1 MTPRRISLAVAAAG
15 CALLLTACGGS
26 EDASTPDAAAA
37 PSAATEDVA
46 ENETVTDDTAT
57 DSAEEEAAT
66 TEGSPTAEVDAAI
79 TAMISG
85 MAQLANLTGS
95 DAEADIATAA
105 AAYEYFVTGVGEL
118 EKATNVP
125 AEVLT
130 PAVDAGMAVVDATAN
145 FQFSLE
151 ALVEGT
157 GDADAVGQAMDAL
170 ATASEDLNFVS
181 DDLTDYMSLSQAEL
195 ESLYGAAS

>member
-1 MTPRRISLAVAAAG
+1 MTSRRLSLIVAAGG
-15 CALLLTACGGS
+15 CALLLAACGGGGETATS
-26 EDASTPDAAAA
+26 DAAAA
-37 PSAATEDVA
+37 PSAANEDA
-46 ENETVTDDTAT
+46 TENEAAIDDLAT
-57 DSAEEEAAT
+57 DSAGEDAGTPED
-66 TEGSPTAEVDAAI
+66 GSTAEVDAAI

-85 MAQLANLTGS
+85 MSQLASLTGS

-105 AAYEYFVTGVGEL
+105 AAYEDFVTGVGAL

-145 FQFSLE
+145 FQLSLE

-157 GDADAVGQAMDAL
+157 GDAEAVGAAMDAL
-170 ATASEDLNFVS
+170 ATASENLNFVS
-181 DDLTDYMSLSQAEL
+181 DDLTDYTSLSQAEL
-195 ESLYGAAS
+195 EALYGAAS

>member
-1 MTPRRISLAVAAAG
+1 MTSRRLSLIVAAGG
-15 CALLLTACGGS
+15 CALLLAACGGGG
-26 EDASTPDAAAA
+26 EASTSDAASA
-37 PSAATEDVA
+37 PSAANEDA
-46 ENETVTDDTAT
+46 TENEAAIDDLAT
-57 DSAEEEAAT
+57 DSAGEDAGTPAD
-66 TEGSPTAEVDAAI
+66 GSTAEVDAAI

-85 MAQLANLTGS
+85 MSQLASLTGS

-105 AAYEYFVTGVGEL
+105 AAYEDFVTGVGEL

-145 FQFSLE
+145 FQLSLE

-157 GDADAVGQAMDAL
+157 GDAEAVGAAMDAL
-170 ATASEDLNFVS
+170 ATASENLNFVS
-181 DDLTDYMSLSQAEL
+181 DDLTDYTSLSQAEL
-195 ESLYGAAS
+195 EALYGAAS

>member
-1 MTPRRISLAVAAAG
+1 MTSRRMSLTVAAAG

-26 EDASTPDAAAA
+26 GDASTSETAAA
-37 PSAATEDVA
+37 PSAATEDTTVD
-46 ENETVTDDTAT
+46 ETVTDDTST

-66 TEGSPTAEVDAAI
+66 TEDGSTAEVDAAI

-105 AAYEYFVTGVGEL
+105 AAYGYFATGVGEL

-125 AEVLT
+125 AEVLA

-145 FQFSLE
+145 FQLSLE